1 MELVGRLYDSWT
13 LVDTWVIFKKLANIG
28 IYQWLIIDK
37 ICIVICYKFIVM
49 ESFIDKR
56 TFIIANK
63 RFHKDFFSNLHEFFG

>member
-1 MELVGRLYDSWT
+1 MEPIGRLYDGQT
-13 LVDTWVIFKKLANIG
+13 LVDTQVIFQQLANIG

-63 RFHKDFFSNLHEFFG
+63 RLHKDFFSQFT